1 MVLRP
6 FKTDLNAKVT
16 YNCLYLKST
25 LLKCALEPLKTF
37 EILNFVYY
45 KGKNE
50 SLQAQTFSKIKPY
63 FKEYDP
69 GSTFTITEKITQLTH
84 RQVGYEIH
92 FKDYHALS

>member
-6 FKTDLNAKVT
+6 FEADLSAKVT

-63 FKEYDP
+63 FKKKGL
-69 GSTFTITEKITQLTH
+69 GSTLAITREITH
-84 RQVGYEIH
+84 RQVWV
-92 FKDYHALS
+92 

>member
-63 FKEYDP
+63 FKKKGL
-69 GSTFTITEKITQLTH
+69 GSTLAITGEITY
-84 RQVGYEIH
+84 RQAWGMKFLKQIS
-92 FKDYHALS
+92 FN